1 MAARLITDQMR
12 DRKDAETVT
21 MEVMHVGAIERQTL

>member
-1 MAARLITDQMR
+1 MAACLIADQMR

-21 MEVMHVGAIERQTL
+21 MEVMHVGAIER